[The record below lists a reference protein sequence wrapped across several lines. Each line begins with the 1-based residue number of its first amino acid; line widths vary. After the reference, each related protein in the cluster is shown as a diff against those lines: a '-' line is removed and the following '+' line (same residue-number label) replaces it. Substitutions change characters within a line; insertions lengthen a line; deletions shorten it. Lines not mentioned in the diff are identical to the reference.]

1 MQLQLYQSRWSV
13 VLALGAWLLTAPAL
27 GQEQSPRPETPA
39 PPGSATADGTETDAD
54 HNVLARIQQSFRENA
69 ELSDALEHIRIS
81 VANGAV
87 VLRGEVK
94 NAEDK
99 EAIERQ
105 VRRIAGV
112 QGITNHLQVAGQ

>member
-1 MQLQLYQSRWSV
+1 MQLYHPRWPV
-13 VLALGAWLLTAPAL
+13 FLALGAWLLTAPAL
-27 GQEQSPRPETPA
+27 GQGQSPRPETPA
-39 PPGSATADGTETDAD
+39 PPGSATADRAETDAD
-54 HNVLARIQQSFRENA
+54 RGVLARIQQSFRENA
-69 ELSDALEHIRIS
+69 ELSDVLEHIQIS
-81 VANGAV
+81 VTNGEV

-105 VRRIAGV
+105 VRRIEGV